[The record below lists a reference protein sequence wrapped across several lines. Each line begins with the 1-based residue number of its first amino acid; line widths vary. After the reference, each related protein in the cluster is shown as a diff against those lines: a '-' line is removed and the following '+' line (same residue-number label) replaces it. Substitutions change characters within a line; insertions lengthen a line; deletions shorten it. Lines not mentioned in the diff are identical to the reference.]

1 MSGLT
6 RRAAR
11 ECAVKMLYG
20 YEFSKESEPEDFFD
34 FNCAEA
40 GVESDDF
47 SRGLFLKTVAN
58 LEEIDASIERC
69 AKGWK
74 LSRISK
80 MTLSIL
86 RLCICEMKYYDE
98 IPDAV
103 SMNEAVE
110 LAKLYDDDDA
120 PAFINGIV
128 NTVAGEL
135 K

>member
-1 MSGLT
+1 MQNLT

-11 ECAVKMLYG
+11 ECAVKMLYS
-20 YEFSKESEPEDFFD
+20 YEFSRDAEPDDFFD
-34 FNCAEA
+34 LGCAEA
-40 GVESDDF
+40 ELASDEF
-47 SRGLFLKTVAN
+47 SKRLFMTAVQN
-58 LEEIDASIERC
+58 LPAIDEAISGS

-80 MTLSIL
+80 ITLSIL
-86 RLCICEMKYYDE
+86 RLCICEMFYFDD

-110 LAKLYDDDDA
+110 LAKIYDDEDS

-128 NTVAGEL
+128 NKISKE
-135 K
+135 KK